1 MIQACNIQ
9 NMETALLNNNIKIK
23 EWVNARI
30 GDMKIFSLEW
40 VEKLPTENISST
52 TIYIVKNT
60 SSTEEN
66 NIYTEYVYKQDIGWE
81 ILGTVNTGSIDL
93 ENYYNKIEIN
103 ELIEGIN
110 SKMRKYCMVGSDE
123 ANTGGWYK
131 FASQTINGWGDT
143 NVTFMITNTFGKYYS
158 GILQLQIRAN
168 IESGNTVVS
177 CPVLRWHTRIG
188 FNADDIMIVIDGNSY
203 TLYINKQYSQYDRI
217 MAEIISE
224 SNVNTCNSGIEL
236 HNSIAPE
243 TEPPVATW
251 VSRDGATVD
260 AATTAS
266 QLTQTQL
273 TNEDLN
279 ELRTINFTSYFAR
292 GDNEVIN
299 NPFGDG
305 AAFSIDVYRSA
316 YGYITQEILSIE
328 GVKKLRLYSTWSET
342 WSEWKTIA
350 YGDEYLLLTGGK
362 LTGILESQNIIPS
375 EPAKYN
381 IGEDTNPYLNVFSQK
396 FAVRAGNSGVT
407 YGALATSGLGTTETE
422 GVGRLI
428 VGNNIPLGTEN
439 NASGA
444 LKIYGNQSG
453 CTNIYPGNN
462 TDKNLYQYFPAESG
476 TLALTSDIS
485 THNVATDAHN
495 DIRDLIIG
503 LTDRLN
509 AVANSDDKTLDEL
522 SEIVAYIKAN
532 RTLIES
538 VTDSK
543 VSVTDVINNL
553 TTNVTTKPLSAAQG
567 VILKGLIDSIET
579 ELGSHIHDEYVK
591 LSGDN
596 TLTGTLNVV
605 NVIPSS
611 SLGGNLGQSTKPFNS
626 EYVKTIALRDG
637 TSSQSYGALNINTV
651 GTTDTVGLTKLALGN
666 NVASGTASNA
676 KGSIEIYGSN
686 TKKTTINP
694 SDTSGDII
702 LTLPSATG
710 TLALDNIATSN
721 TAGLVKIGYSES
733 GKNYAVKLDGNNKMY
748 VNVPWTDNDTKYT
761 HPTTSGNKHIPSGG
775 AAGQVLQWSA
785 DGTAVWGDVPL
796 TGGTLSGPL
805 SVVYAGNQL
814 KLVDK
819 STTKPFFIRNVDG
832 HTYFLVGDDGGSS
845 YNNLRPL
852 RINNTDGTVTANNG
866 LNIGVNN
873 VFLKG
878 VSTANTAYELIGL
891 NSSNQCDVAPILS
904 NVVIG
909 KASSNITIG
918 KSADAGSA
926 TSIML
931 NGSVWVNPYNNL
943 VIKNN
948 NCGLYGVKKASNT
961 SYLHLIGIDASDRV
975 SIGSDNSNFMVGSSM
990 SAVGIS
996 LGSSSAMLA
1005 RIGNSS
1011 DAFTYNNSTCSSVLR
1026 IGNNRGAGTGT
1037 SIYGQIVY
1045 LQAGAYLLSS
1055 KAISSTSDAR
1065 LKNSEELL
1073 NSENEKTYKYIDL
1086 WDNMKPRIFK
1096 MNDEGENA
1104 KYQLGYFAQEVEESL
1119 YEADLSENDFNGL
1132 VKTIDDIVEDT
1143 GSEDFEDSEYFDV
1156 KYSLTYEQCAMLTDV
1171 KLRQVVNEIIPEM
1184 QRKHDEEISELRA
1197 MIASLQNEINKI

>member
-591 LSGDN
+591 LSGNN
-596 TLTGTLNVV
+596 TLTGTLNTV

-611 SLGGNLGQSTKPFNS
+611 SLGGNLGQATKPFNT
-626 EYVKTIALRDG
+626 EYIKTIALRDG
-637 TSSQSYGALNINTV
+637 TSSQSYGALNVSTV
-651 GTTDTVGLTKLALGN
+651 GTTDAVGLVKLALGN

-676 KGSIEIYGSN
+676 KGSIEMYGSN

-694 SDTSGDII
+694 SDTSNDIT
-702 LTLPSATG
+702 LTLPSSGG
-710 TLALDNIATSN
+710 TLALNNLATSDI
-721 TAGLVKIGYSES
+721 AGLVKIGYSAS
-733 GKNYAVKLDGNNKMY
+733 GKNYPVQLDGSGKMY
-748 VNVPWTDNDTKYT
+748 VNVPWTDNDTKYSAA
-761 HPTTSGNKHIPSGG
+761 TTSV
-775 AAGQVLQWSA
+775 AGLMSASDKSKLDGITASA
-785 DGTAVWGDVPL
+785 DSVSFTRSLSSGTKIGTITINGTGTDLYCEQASSGFLPI
-796 TGGTLSGPL
+796 TGGDLSGVL
-805 SVVYAGNQL
+805 NISSGGNQL
-814 KLVDK
+814 MVKQT
-819 STTKPFFIRNVDG
+819 STGVPFFIRNDG
-832 HTYFLVGDDGGSS
+832 TYSYILVGDAGSNT
-845 YNNLRPL
+845 YNSLRPMT
-852 RINNTDGTVTANNG
+852 I
-866 LNIGVNN
+866 
-873 VFLKG
+873 K
-878 VSTANTAYELIGL
+878 
-891 NSSNQCDVAPILS
+891 NSD
-904 NVVIG
+904 
-909 KASSNITIG
+909 
-918 KSADAGSA
+918 
-926 TSIML
+926 
-931 NGSVWVNPYNNL
+931 GSVTLGNGALWINPYNNI
-943 VIKNN
+943 VIKTN
-948 NCGLYGVKKASNT
+948 NCGLYGVKKSSNT
-961 SYLHLIGIDASDRV
+961 SYLHLIGIDANDRV
-975 SIGSDNSNFMVGSSM
+975 NIGSDNSNFIVGSGM

-1037 SIYGQIVY
+1037 SIYGQVVY

-1055 KAISSTSDAR
+1055 KSISSTSDAR

-1119 YEADLSENDFNGL
+1119 YKADLSENDFNGL

-1143 GSEDFEDSEYFDV
+1143 GSENFEDSEYFDV
-1156 KYSLTYEQCAMLTDV
+1156 KYSLTYDQCAMLTDV
-1171 KLRQVVNEIIPEM
+1171 KLRQVVNDIIPEM

-1197 MIASLQNEINKI
+1197 MIASLQSEINNLKGENS